1 MQQVLLNL
9 VTNAREAMTSGGE
22 IRIDTGPVAERPGW
36 VRLAV
41 ADTGPGISPEELSK
55 VFDPFYTT
63 KNAGTGLGLSVSYGI
78 IQDHH
83 GTVDVQSVPGIGTTF
98 VLAFPVAP
106 GEPS

>member
-1 MQQVLLNL
+1 LKVVDGWLETLGQIRSDVNNLLIDSM
-9 VTNAREAMTSGGE
+9 ARA
-22 IRIDTGPVAERPGW
+22 A
-36 VRLAV
+36 
-41 ADTGPGISPEELSK
+41 GISPEELSK

-78 IQDHH
+78 IRDHR